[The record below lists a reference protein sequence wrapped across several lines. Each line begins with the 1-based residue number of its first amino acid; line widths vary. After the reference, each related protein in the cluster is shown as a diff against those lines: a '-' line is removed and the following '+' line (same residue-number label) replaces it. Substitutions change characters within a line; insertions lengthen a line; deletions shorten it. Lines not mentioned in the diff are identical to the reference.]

1 MYPDELHIEPTKRT
15 PWIVLEH
22 GRIFIM
28 GRSII
33 ENPGVFYEPVHK
45 WVTEHVRKSKG
56 RTKVDLGF
64 DFINSGSTKWLYILL
79 RELSGMEDL
88 SHKASVSWYYEE
100 GDEDM
105 KELGRII
112 KSLMECPFRL
122 VQVSNMDDSLY
133 RSLLSK
139 AQ

>member
-1 MYPDELHIEPTKRT
+1 MYPDDLHIEPTKRT

-22 GRIFIM
+22 RRIFIM
-28 GRSII
+28 GRSVID
-33 ENPGVFYEPVHK
+33 NPSVFYEPVHLWIK
-45 WVTEHVRKSKG
+45 DYVMKSKG
-56 RTKVDLGF
+56 RTRVELGF
-64 DFINSGSTKWLYILL
+64 DYINSGSTKWLYILL

-105 KELGRII
+105 CELGRII

-122 VQVSNMDDSLY
+122 VQVSNMDDGLY

>member
-1 MYPDELHIEPTKRT
+1 MYPDNLYIEPTKRT

-33 ENPGVFYEPVHK
+33 DNPSVFYEPVHQWIK
-45 WVTEHVRKSKG
+45 DHMMKSKG
-56 RTKVDLGF
+56 RTKVELGF
-64 DFINSGSTKWLYILL
+64 DYINSGSTKWLYILL

-88 SHKASVSWYYEE
+88 THKASVTWYYEE

-105 KELGRII
+105 RELGRII

-122 VQVSNMDDSLY
+122 VQVSNMDDELY
-133 RSLLSK
+133 RSLISK